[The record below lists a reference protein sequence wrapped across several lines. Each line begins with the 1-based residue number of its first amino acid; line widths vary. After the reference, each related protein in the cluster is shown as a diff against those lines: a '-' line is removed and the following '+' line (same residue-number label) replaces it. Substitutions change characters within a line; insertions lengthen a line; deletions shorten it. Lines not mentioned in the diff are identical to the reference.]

1 MMDNLEMIQ
10 LDIAFRASI
19 IMVALSMV
27 DFKRLFHS
35 KVIFKPKILCKVQ
48 SP

>member
-19 IMVALSMV
+19 IMAALSMV
-27 DFKRLFHS
+27 DFKRLFHP
-35 KVIFKPKILCKVQ
+35 KVIF
-48 SP
+48 